1 MSFGPYINI
10 VCFCVCVRST
20 FERCCHNFQSAICHQ
35 VQQSIR
41 IQRLAVMRVTISV
54 LLFVAAVGCIPP
66 TSADQYACY
75 GNPVC
80 LNRDNGWTYDEV
92 IAFGELC
99 GGSNV
104 TKCCNDRCSG
114 MSCRSVTKCKSRD
127 PITNGQSTAQC
138 VRAHP
143 NDGPPFTSCCESKC

>member
-66 TSADQYACY
+66 TSADRYTCSITLACY
-75 GNPVC
+75 NS
-80 LNRDNGWTYDEV
+80 NNAWTSDEV
-92 IAFGELC
+92 VAFGELC
-99 GGSNV
+99 GKSSDPN
-104 TKCCNDRCSG
+104 CCSTLCSG
-114 MSCRSVTKCKSRD
+114 MSCRSVAQCISRG
-127 PITNGQSTAQC
+127 PITNGQSTADC
-138 VRAHP
+138 VRLYP
-143 NDGPPFTSCCESKC
+143 NDGPPFKSCCESKC